1 MGQSS
6 ILFICSFLFLGL
18 LLVSNCTTIN
28 TVRSNSKIPGINK
41 IAVLNFEMN
50 GAPWGPEFS
59 DAFIHHVLK
68 HSNIEVIEREQIFKI
83 LDEQR
88 LSKTGII
95 DESTSAKIGRIL
107 GVDAIVVGRGTA
119 MTFTD
124 SLGFKRGSL
133 VDTFSLK
140 LILIQSGSI
149 AMQSRKSPGTDWT
162 WKRLA
167 KYSLGLGLIWSKEDM
182 FVESCSYD
190 EVASR
195 MAELVVASLVKPETE
210 K

>member
-1 MGQSS
+1 MKH
-6 ILFICSFLFLGL
+6 FIYSFIFIFLFLF
-18 LLVSNCTTIN
+18 SNCTTIT
-28 TVRSNSKIPGINK
+28 TVRSNSKVPGINK

-50 GAPWGPEFS
+50 GASWGPEFS
-59 DAFIHHVLK
+59 DAFIHHILK
-68 HSNIEVIEREQIFKI
+68 NSSIEVIEREQIFKI

-119 MTFTD
+119 LSFTD
-124 SLGFKRGSL
+124 SVGIKRGSL

-140 LILIQSGSI
+140 LITVQSGSI

-162 WKRLA
+162 WKRIA
-167 KYSLGLGLIWSKEDM
+167 KYTLGLGLIWSREDM
-182 FVESCSYD
+182 FVESCGYD

-195 MAELVVASLVKPETE
+195 MAELVVASLIKPEKE